1 MAEYKPTSSEESLE
15 KNFESS
21 KVEKKSKKGC
31 FWDVFAL
38 TFFLAILSAISLP
51 MFVGIKET
59 PDHLLAK
66 QTIVDFIRSCSIKK
80 NNQEN
85 ELDKIS
91 KISESPRHKSFEE
104 FLDNKARSNKYGMY
118 SSERPH
124 PLMIHRIAMKEKISV
139 QEVRQ
144 KYNSSHLDWRRE
156 YWKIME
162 SLEPTNAEH
171 SKYKRLYRQYNNYR
185 DSLPEKVKNIE
196 IKLASLSAPEISQR
210 INQEAYQFFPKDFD
224 CSGTEDGLIIMSS
237 INKNQLP
244 TFSYNIL
251 TNGKYC
257 SHEGPTEE
265 YLGCSNKTNGTW

>member
-1 MAEYKPTSSEESLE
+1 MS
-15 KNFESS
+15 N
-21 KVEKKSKKGC
+21 KSIS
-31 FWDVFAL
+31 FWDVLAVTL
-38 TFFLAILSAISLP
+38 FLAVLSAVAIPS
-51 MFVGIKET
+51 FVGIKET

-66 QTIVDFIRSCSIKK
+66 RAILDFINSCSVKR
-80 NNQEN
+80 NNHEN

-104 FLDNKARSNKYGMY
+104 FLDNKARSNKYWMY
-118 SSERPH
+118 SSERLPH
-124 PLMIHRIAMKEKISV
+124 PGKLIFIAGKEKISI

-171 SKYKRLYRQYNNYR
+171 SKYKLLYRQYNNYR

-196 IKLASLSAPEISQR
+196 IKLASLSAQEISQR

-224 CSGTEDGLIIMSS
+224 CSGTEDGLIIMSA

-265 YLGCSNKTNGTW
+265 YLGCSNKINGTW

>member
-1 MAEYKPTSSEESLE
+1 MSN
-15 KNFESS
+15 KNNL
-21 KVEKKSKKGC
+21 GC
-31 FWDVFAL
+31 FWDVFAVTL
-38 TFFLAILSAISLP
+38 FLAILSAISLP
-51 MFVGIKET
+51 MFVEIKET

-66 QTIVDFIRSCSIKK
+66 RTIVDFIRSCSIKR

-91 KISESPRHKSFEE
+91 KISESPRYKSFEE
-104 FLDNKARSNKYGMY
+104 FLDYKARSNKYELY
-118 SSERPH
+118 SRKRLP
-124 PLMIHRIAMKEKISV
+124 PPPILMLIASREKISM

-144 KYNSSHLDWRRE
+144 KYKSSHMDWRRE

-185 DSLPEKVKNIE
+185 DSLPQKVKNIE
-196 IKLASLSAPEISQR
+196 IKLASLFAPEISQR
-210 INQEAYQFFPKDFD
+210 INQEAYQFFPKDFA
-224 CSGTEDGLIIMSS
+224 CSGTDDGLIIMSAL
-237 INKNQLP
+237 NNNQLP

-265 YLGCSNKTNGTW
+265 YLGCSNKINGTW